1 VSGFGMATNDE
12 EETDQDRMITN
23 VIVVVL
29 LVALVGAGLW
39 LANAMVDLR
48 KTQDCV
54 LSGRR
59 NCAPIDVPADKR

>member
-1 VSGFGMATNDE
+1 MAGEDGE
-12 EETDQDRMITN
+12 ESERERMVTN
-23 VIVVVL
+23 VVVVVF

-39 LANAMVDLR
+39 LANAMVDVR

-59 NCAPIDVPADKR
+59 NCAPIEVPDRDPPRP

>member
-1 VSGFGMATNDE
+1 MATNDE